1 MVMAVYNV
9 LKALWQSNTP
19 CLFKILLAVNSSSA
33 PLFWLITA
41 PILDLERNSQERE
54 YRIILHF
61 VYYLGVL
68 GVQKEDAYG
77 VLL

>member
-1 MVMAVYNV
+1 M
-9 LKALWQSNTP
+9 
-19 CLFKILLAVNSSSA
+19 FKILLAVNPSSA

-41 PILDLERNSQERE
+41 PILDLERNSKERE